1 MADTYLSRTQTA
13 GNRRTWTWSA
23 WIKRGDVGTRQNI
36 LSAGIDGNDESHFR
50 FDATGYLR
58 FKESTGNAAEF
69 LLDTSA
75 LFRDPSAWYHIVLTF
90 DSTQSTSTDRIKI
103 YINGSQITS
112 FSSASYPSL
121 NYETRWNNNSQA
133 TYLGLNV
140 PAHTDYFDGY
150 MSEVHF
156 TDGTAYAASTFG
168 ETDTTGVW
176 IPKVGPSVT
185 YGTNGYYLKFE
196 NSGAMGTDSSG
207 NSNTFSVG
215 GGTVIQVPD
224 TPTNVFPT
232 LNPLV
237 AVSPSPTLSEG
248 NLRSTP
254 SGNGNHT
261 TGANIAMPENSGKW
275 YAETVLTYVSEQ
287 SGAFTIQDA
296 NNIQASANTYSGQY
310 SVTWQA
316 SGTDYFATRQGGS
329 SETNSTSTAIS
340 AGDIFQIAYDSTNG
354 KVWFGRN
361 NTWITGNP
369 STDTTPTY
377 SSITGDKVFTTT
389 GYRVSS
395 GSSYTAQ
402 QVNFGQDSSF
412 GGSKTAQ
419 NNADGN
425 GKGDFYY
432 APPTGFLALCT
443 DNLSSALTI
452 PVNKGTDNFNIA
464 TYTGTGS
471 SHSITG
477 LGFQP
482 DFNWIKNRSATNSHN
497 LRDSIRGVTKVVAS
511 NSTVAE
517 FTNAGYVTSFDSDG
531 FSLADSG
538 GDTNA
543 SGNTYVAWNWK
554 AGGATPSNTYAVK
567 VVSDSGN
574 KYRFD
579 DYGTSA
585 ITLELQEGGTF
596 TFDQS
601 DNSNSGHPLRFS
613 TTANGTHGGGTEYT
627 TGVTTNGTPG
637 QAGAYTRI
645 TVAAGAPTLY
655 YYCTQ
660 HSGMGGQANTG
671 SLFGF
676 TNVKGSVQ
684 CVTSPN
690 TTAGFSV
697 VNVPTTGSV
706 LTAGHGLSKAPSMII
721 FKSRDKD
728 DYWPVYHSGIGA
740 TKYCILNTTAA
751 AGTASSLF
759 NNTGPT
765 STVFTIGTENA
776 FNNANE
782 ETIAY
787 CFAEIEGYS
796 KMGTYAGNN
805 SDNGTFIYLG
815 FRPSF
820 ILMKSYTSTENWLIY
835 DSKRDTHNVT
845 DEALLPNLNSA
856 SGGSAN
862 AMDFLSNGFK
872 LRTSAGSLNGSGQSY
887 LYMAFAENPF
897 VSSGGTPVT
906 AR

>member
-1 MADTYLSRTQTA
+1 MASTYLTRTQTA
-13 GNRRTWTWSA
+13 GNRKTFTWSA
-23 WIKRGDVGTRQNI
+23 WIKRGDVASRQTL
-36 LSAGIDGNDESHFR
+36 LSAGIDGNDESFLR
-50 FDATGYLR
+50 FDAANYISI
-58 FKESTGNAAEF
+58 KESTGNSPEF
-69 LLDTSA
+69 ALDTSSVY
-75 LFRDPSAWYHIVLTF
+75 RDPNAWYHIVFSVDT
-90 DSTQSTSTDRIKI
+90 TQATASDRIKL
-103 YINGSQITS
+103 YVNGSQVTS
-112 FSSASYPSL
+112 WTNESYPSQ
-121 NYETRWNNNSQA
+121 NYDFRWNNNSQA

-140 PAHTDYFDGY
+140 PAYQDIYDGY

-168 ETDTTGVW
+168 QTDTSGVW
-176 IPKVGPSVT
+176 IPIVGPAVT

-207 NSNTFSVG
+207 NSNTFSVAN
-215 GGTVIQVPD
+215 GTLRQVD
-224 TPTNVFPT
+224 DSPTNVFC
-232 LNPLV
+232 
-237 AVSPSPTLSEG
+237 TLSSINNSGSLLYG
-248 NLRSTP
+248 NLYYSYG
-254 SGNGNHT
+254 SSWSNGVLGT
-261 TGANIAMPENSGKW
+261 QSFSAGKW
-275 YAETVLTYVSEQ
+275 YWEARLGGNYWFIGIQDVDSEQ
-287 SGAFTIQDA
+287 TNNTADGAYRWTYAQNA
-296 NNIQASANTYSGQY
+296 KKYNNTTYEDYGATY
-310 SVTWQA
+310 AVNDIISV
-316 SGTDYFATRQGGS
+316 
-329 SETNSTSTAIS
+329 
-340 AGDIFQIAYDSTNG
+340 AYDADNG
-354 KVWFGRN
+354 SLTFYKNGVSQGVA
-361 NTWITGNP
+361 
-369 STDTTPTY
+369 Y
-377 SSITGDKVFTTT
+377 SSLNTSKRYAPFVNAYNSNLTL
-389 GYRVSS
+389 
-395 GSSYTAQ
+395 
-402 QVNFGQDSSF
+402 NFGQNGTF
-412 GGSKTAQ
+412 NGTVTAQ
-419 NNADGN
+419 GNADGN

-482 DFNWIKNRSATNSHN
+482 DFNWIKNRGATNSHN
-497 LRDSIRGVTKVVAS
+497 LRDSMRGVTKVVAS

-613 TTANGTHGGGTEYT
+613 TTSNGTHGGGTEYT